1 MTLYEE
7 IVAALNRDPRIS
19 CLHGALSAGDRS
31 IIAMLL
37 DTEESFGTTVE
48 GSPNAQFWACL
59 SEHGWMEQPNGL
71 PDLGSVP
78 VLRYRL
84 TDVGWRAIPVV
95 LDMLNSQSA
104 RI

>member
-7 IVAALNRDPRIS
+7 IIAVLNRDPRIS
-19 CLHGALSAGDRS
+19 SLHDALSAGDRS

-37 DTEESFGTTVE
+37 DTEDSFGTTVE

-59 SEHGWMEQPNGL
+59 SEHGWMEQPDGL

-78 VLRYRL
+78 ILRYRL
-84 TDVGWRAIPVV
+84 TDLGWRAIPVV
-95 LDMLNSQSA
+95 LDMLNAQSA
-104 RI
+104 ST

>member
-19 CLHGALSAGDRS
+19 CLYGALSAGDRS
-31 IIAMLL
+31 IFAMLL

-59 SEHGWMEQPNGL
+59 SEHGWMEQPDGL

-84 TDVGWRAIPVV
+84 TDLGWRAIPVV
-95 LDMLNSQSA
+95 LDMLNPQSA
-104 RI
+104 ST